1 MELFYGTLLF
11 FYYFLLLTWCRRIS
25 KLINHSVP
33 ETIDESKIV
42 KYFKDERSKTYHQIN
57 NHNLAIDGAKKIGA
71 IIVNL
76 GAEDLLEGKPY
87 LVFGLL
93 WQIIK
98 IGLLKELTT
107 EKHPELLQIMD
118 GDEPSCNL
126 PPEELLLKWFN
137 WQLNRATGGSLGVNN
152 LSRDIKDSAAY
163 IHLMHRLDPENCSLD
178 ALMETDPL
186 KRAELMLQNAEK
198 IGCRS
203 FVTAEDVVEGNE
215 RLNLVFLAN
224 MFNKHIGSMTDEVQ
238 SENNN
243 LVKENRSLKASVA
256 TLERQIEQVIESSM
270 QICNVLT

>member
-1 MELFYGTLLF
+1 M
-11 FYYFLLLTWCRRIS
+11 I
-25 KLINHSVP
+25 
-33 ETIDESKIV
+33 

-98 IGLLKELTT
+98 IGLLKEVTT
-107 EKHPELLQIMD
+107 EKHPELLLLVE
-118 GDEPSCNL
+118 GDDVSRNL

-137 WQLNRATGGSLGVNN
+137 WQLERATGGSMNVHN
-152 LSRDIKDSAAY
+152 LSKDIKDSAAY
-163 IHLMHRLDPENCSLD
+163 IHLMHRLDPDKCSLD
-178 ALMETDPL
+178 ALNEIDPL
-186 KRAELMLQNAEK
+186 KRAEMMLQNAEK

-203 FVTAEDVVEGNE
+203 FVTAQDVVEGNE

-224 MFNKHIGSMTDEVQ
+224 MFNNHIGSMTEEVQ

-243 LVKENRSLKASVA
+243 LIKENRALKAAVA
-256 TLERQIEQVIESSM
+256 ALERQIEQVLCFTQSLLIFIKYIYSSFLRFVKSKRRSLRRSSEKRRK
-270 QICNVLT
+270 Q